1 MLKIGTRVIINNPDK
16 DLNFLKGEKAV
27 IIGNSSHKD
36 YSRYDIKLLD
46 KTLEKEER
54 IYELIRPHEIT
65 HITRKAK
72 VYRRTG

>member
-16 DLNFLKGEKAV
+16 DLNFLKGKKAV
-27 IIGNSSHKD
+27 IIDNFKD
-36 YSRYDIKLLD
+36 HSRYDIKLLD